1 MRELGEFRR
10 ISKPP
15 NLRISKQRKQISSQF
30 PIPRSLFTR
39 TMKYTYAYKTS
50 DGTRHEATMVAK
62 SRDDVFVELRKQ
74 GIKAIKVVA
83 ADGSKANGK
92 VRGVRKRT
100 VAIIVAA
107 ASIIVAI
114 FVNSVTKRS
123 DLFVTEFTN
132 ARRQVIG
139 DAAIIEKGIRNG
151 WSDVFELEGERFL
164 ASFAIPG
171 VKAGQR
177 NTSEKEF
184 AAAVENKCVV
194 TDSDS
199 LEARQIKAMVEGMK
213 NEARRYLAAGGS
225 IVEYGKRLT
234 ERQDAEIA
242 IYNRVKADID
252 KARATL
258 SESEFMT
265 YWEKRNDELRNL
277 GIKTIGLSDE

>member
-1 MRELGEFRR
+1 MR
-10 ISKPP
+10 
-15 NLRISKQRKQISSQF
+15 
-30 PIPRSLFTR
+30 
-39 TMKYTYAYKTS
+39 YTYAYKTS
-50 DGTRHEATMVAK
+50 DGVRHEATMNAS
-62 SRDDVFVELRKQ
+62 SREEVFSELRKR

-83 ADGSKANGK
+83 ADGSKANGE

-184 AAAVENKCVV
+184 AAALENKCVV
-194 TDSDS
+194 TASDS

>member
-1 MRELGEFRR
+1 
-10 ISKPP
+10 
-15 NLRISKQRKQISSQF
+15 
-30 PIPRSLFTR
+30 
-39 TMKYTYAYKTS
+39 
-50 DGTRHEATMVAK
+50 MVAK
-62 SRDDVFVELRKQ
+62 SRDEVFAELRKR

-83 ADGSKANGK
+83 ADGTKANGE
-92 VRGVRKRT
+92 VRGVRKRVVASLVVF
-100 VAIIVAA
+100 VAIGVGVIAYF
-107 ASIIVAI
+107 SGTRTGGDSGG
-114 FVNSVTKRS
+114 FVETSFQT
-123 DLFVTEFTN
+123 DQ

-151 WSDVFELEGERFL
+151 WSDVFALEGERFL

-184 AAAVENKCVV
+184 TAALENKCVV
-194 TDSDS
+194 SETDS

-213 NEARRYLAAGGS
+213 NEARRYLAAGGT

-242 IYNRVKADID
+242 IYNRVKTDIEN
-252 KARATL
+252 ART
-258 SESEFMT
+258 SMSDEDFMT

-277 GIKTIGLSDE
+277 GIRTVGLEQY

>member
-1 MRELGEFRR
+1 
-10 ISKPP
+10 
-15 NLRISKQRKQISSQF
+15 
-30 PIPRSLFTR
+30 
-39 TMKYTYAYKTS
+39 MKYTYAYKTS
-50 DGTRHEATMVAK
+50 DGTRHEATMVAQ
-62 SRDDVFVELRKQ
+62 SRDEVFAELRKR

-83 ADGSKANGK
+83 ADGSKANGE

-184 AAAVENKCVV
+184 AAALENKCVV

-213 NEARRYLAAGGS
+213 NEARRYLAAGGT

-252 KARATL
+252 KARATM
-258 SESEFMT
+258 SESEFMA
-265 YWEKRNDELRNL
+265 YWERRNDELRNL
-277 GIKTIGLSDE
+277 GIKTVGLEQD

>member
-1 MRELGEFRR
+1 MNASSREE
-10 ISKPP
+10 
-15 NLRISKQRKQISSQF
+15 
-30 PIPRSLFTR
+30 
-39 TMKYTYAYKTS
+39 
-50 DGTRHEATMVAK
+50 
-62 SRDDVFVELRKQ
+62 VFAELRKR

-83 ADGSKANGK
+83 ADGSKANGE

-107 ASIIVAI
+107 VSIIVATL
-114 FVNSVTKRS
+114 VNSVTKRS
-123 DLFVTEFTN
+123 DLFVTEFTRV
-132 ARRQVIG
+132 RRQVIG

-151 WSDVFELEGERFL
+151 WSDVFTLEGERFL

-184 AAAVENKCVV
+184 TAALENKCIVA
-194 TDSDS
+194 DSDS

-213 NEARRYLAAGGS
+213 NEARRYIAAGGT

-242 IYNRVKADID
+242 VYNRVKTDIEN
-252 KARATL
+252 ARA
-258 SESEFMT
+258 SISDEDFMT

-277 GIKTIGLSDE
+277 GIKTVGLERD